1 VGAGAGRPL
10 LLLAAEA
17 THEALARRRQWAVAG
32 PIGLEPPGQE
42 TLRRRAAAV

>member
-1 VGAGAGRPL
+1 MLAVPL

-17 THEALARRRQWAVAG
+17 TREALARRRQWAVAG